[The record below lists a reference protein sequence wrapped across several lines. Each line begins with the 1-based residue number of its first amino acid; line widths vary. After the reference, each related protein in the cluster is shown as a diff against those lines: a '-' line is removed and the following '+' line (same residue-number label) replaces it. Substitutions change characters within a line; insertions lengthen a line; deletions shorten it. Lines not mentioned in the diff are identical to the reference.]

1 MDFPLDAVLADRKN
15 TPPRRNSEALVL
27 NMFRKLIEAYLNI
40 RRLFNEY
47 FIEGNVIYEVFK
59 GLWNAALG
67 CVPILDILLGYA
79 GIFR

>member
-47 FIEGNVIYEVFK
+47 FIEGNVIYEIFK
-59 GLWNAALG
+59 GLWNALDF
-67 CVPILDILLGYA
+67 VSVLDILLGWME
-79 GIFR
+79 F

>member
-47 FIEGNVIYEVFK
+47 FIEGNVIYEIFK
-59 GLWNAALG
+59 GLWNALDF
-67 CVPILDILLGYA
+67 VPILEI
-79 GIFR
+79 GIGLC